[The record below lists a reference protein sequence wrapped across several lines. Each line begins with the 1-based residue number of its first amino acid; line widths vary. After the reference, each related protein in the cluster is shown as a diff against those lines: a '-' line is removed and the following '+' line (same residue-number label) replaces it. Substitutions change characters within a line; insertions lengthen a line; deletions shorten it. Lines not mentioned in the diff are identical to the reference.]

1 MKWLS
6 AALMLQ
12 ISLGVGAWATK
23 LGIKSIG
30 YVASVNGLLQS
41 VVCSLHTIGGM
52 FLLATSATV
61 AVELWL
67 LAEAGYLAKVPAR
80 KSASVVPTNV
90 QRPEG
95 SVS

>member
-52 FLLATSATV
+52 FLLATSVTV

-67 LAEAGYLAKVPAR
+67 LAEAGYLANVR
-80 KSASVVPTNV
+80 THKSAATAPASEL
-90 QRPEG
+90 RPEG
-95 SVS
+95 SPS